1 MVARKNERR
10 MRRASRMEKGVVR
23 SSANPAEYFFA
34 GAAVSARHPSETHD
48 ADVAVG
54 GAVLKTK
61 GRGDT
66 GPLGAL
72 QGRVA
77 ADTESTGRVVFPK
90 IDQGQM
96 KLTGSDVGLDV
107 LSQSTVGLVDDAMQ
121 EGMMSM
127 TTPVDLTV
135 AVDGAVDATMT
146 RTQTTLAK
154 TIASEDVFSLEDV
167 SGAEVVALDEGVV
180 LLVMTERAGGSW
192 PLFFLSKRLRGVGP
206 GVADR
211 SIPG

>member
-1 MVARKNERR
+1 MKK
-10 MRRASRMEKGVVR
+10 SVVR

-48 ADVAVG
+48 ANVAVG
-54 GAVLKTK
+54 DAVLETK

-72 QGRVA
+72 QGRMTTG
-77 ADTESTGRVVFPK
+77 TESTGRVVFPK

-121 EGMMSM
+121 EGVMSM
-127 TTPVDLTV
+127 TTTVDLTV
-135 AVDGAVDATMT
+135 AVDGAVDAAMS
-146 RTQTTLAK
+146 RTQAALAK
-154 TIASEDVFSLEDV
+154 TVPSEDVFSLEDV

-180 LLVMTERAGGSW
+180 LLVMTEGASQSW

-211 SIPG
+211 STSG